1 MPPTYKRKVRFK
13 SLQWQRQ
20 NVYFNFNALT
30 YIQYNDNLAL
40 TVQQTVQ
47 QTPGNGEHDP

>member
-1 MPPTYKRKVRFK
+1 M
-13 SLQWQRQ
+13 
-20 NVYFNFNALT
+20 T

-47 QTPGNGEHDP
+47 QTPGNSEHDP

>member
-1 MPPTYKRKVRFK
+1 M
-13 SLQWQRQ
+13 
-20 NVYFNFNALT
+20 T

-47 QTPGNGEHDP
+47 QTPRNSEHEA